1 MASDS
6 RTDQIKKLLIKFK
19 RPLVVAEGSQD
30 FDDFFK
36 LLELNSQLQNPKS
49 LSVQCWSLVSESQKR
64 DHKEQLG
71 YTVISSD

>member
-36 LLELNSQLQNPKS
+36 LLELNS
-49 LSVQCWSLVSESQKR
+49 
-64 DHKEQLG
+64 
-71 YTVISSD
+71 